1 MLLLTTWPMQACV
14 QGLSYEACTSLV
26 AGRARGEPQRLCT
39 SAVGPP
45 LSHATMACDYVF
57 TADVQR
63 CTPAALQC
71 AHAPAGVGHETA
83 TFFRCTRTRGG
94 RANRSPGAHAAGAT
108 RPGAARA
115 RANPAGGMGWT
126 CAGAGAV
133 CACDLGQ
140 ILMIFYRKGFRVR
153 AGRFQT
159 CQIFRIDYW
168 QKDMRNGPYFN
179 TRQRP

>member
-1 MLLLTTWPMQACV
+1 MSAGCASREMSDGQVRAFACSMAPTAASGQCGV
-14 QGLSYEACTSLV
+14 SAASTATQQDTRDVSSHPTRCALCDDRHGWAPLV
-26 AGRARGEPQRLCT
+26 CWLVR
-39 SAVGPP
+39 PP
-45 LSHATMACDYVF
+45 
-57 TADVQR
+57 
-63 CTPAALQC
+63 
-71 AHAPAGVGHETA
+71 APRTA

-115 RANPAGGMGWT
+115 RANPAGGVGWT